1 MIYVLD
7 QNGQPYKS
15 TTRNGKVRRLLKEK
29 KARVVKSCPFTIQ
42 LLYNPETDIRPNIME
57 GYLMNIIIS
66 NDSRFPSGLAPKNT
80 AKLSLDDFMLSTTSD
95 KGLEFTTAYVDID
108 SIDEKAYKMFNKMAK
123 DGSDIKFFRYNT
135 KPFIKSQVSIVDID
149 SVESKKSEL
158 YIKLSDSSI
167 ITGNAVMI
175 CGRCGSGK
183 TTLLKNIQTQLENK
197 GTTVYYVSTSENS
210 PIDVFNTIEEFVD
223 RLKDRLNLISTEHVN
238 NIYKVSNHDIASETL
253 IIDEYAHLFHSL
265 DPEKRDELRTNID
278 FISRFARVVGMSI
291 IICSQTFDSCN
302 IQGDLDVRFCDRI
315 VVGYIDKDI
324 AISTLKSITSNIN
337 LTLGTGLYVKI
348 YDTTTNALD
357 EDTYNVFNVNDVK
370 TLM

>member
-7 QNGQPYKS
+7 QDGQPYKS

-80 AKLSLDDFMLSTTSD
+80 TKLSLDDFMLSTTSD

-108 SIDEKAYKMFNKMAK
+108 SIDEKAYKVFNQMAT

-135 KPFIKSQVSIVDID
+135 KSFIKSPVSIVDDID

-158 YIKLSDSSI
+158 YIKLSDNLI
-167 ITGNAVMI
+167 ITSNAVMI

-210 PIDVFNTIEEFVD
+210 PIDVFNTIEEFVG

-238 NIYKVSNHDIASETL
+238 SIYKLSNHNITSETL

-265 DPEKRDELRTNID
+265 DRIKRDELRANID
-278 FISRFARVVGMSI
+278 FISRLARVAGMSI
-291 IICSQTFDSCN
+291 IISSQTFDGCN
-302 IQGDLDVRFCDRI
+302 MPGYLDIRFCDRI

-324 AISTLKSITSNIN
+324 ATSMLKSMPNNIN
-337 LTLGTGLYVKI
+337 LTLGTGLYIKI
-348 YDTTTNALD
+348 YDLID
-357 EDTYNVFNVNDVK
+357 ESTYNIFNVNDVK

>member
-7 QNGQPYKS
+7 QDGQPYKS

-57 GYLMNIIIS
+57 GYFMNIIIS
-66 NDSRFPSGLAPKNT
+66 NDSRFPSGLVPKNT
-80 AKLSLDDFMLSTTSD
+80 VKMSLDDFMLSTTSN

-108 SIDEKAYKMFNKMAK
+108 SIDEKAYKMFNKMTK

-135 KPFIKSQVSIVDID
+135 KPFIKSPVSIVNINCM
-149 SVESKKSEL
+149 ESKKSEL
-158 YIKLSDSSI
+158 YIRLSDNSI
-167 ITGNAVMI
+167 ITGNAIMI

-210 PIDVFNTIEEFVD
+210 PIDVLNTIEEFVGHI
-223 RLKDRLNLISTEHVN
+223 KDRLNLISNEHVN
-238 NIYKVSNHDIASETL
+238 NIYKLLNHDIKSETL
-253 IIDEYAHLFHSL
+253 IIDEYAHLVHSL
-265 DPEKRDELRTNID
+265 DPAKRDELRANID
-278 FISRFARVVGMSI
+278 FISRLARAVGMSI
-291 IICSQTFDSCN
+291 IISSQTFNGCDMS
-302 IQGDLDVRFCDRI
+302 GDLDIRFCDRI

-324 AISTLKSITSNIN
+324 ATSMLKSMTNNIN
-337 LTLGTGLYVKI
+337 LTLGTGLYIKI
-348 YDTTTNALD
+348 YDLID
-357 EDTYNVFNVNDVK
+357 ESTYNVFNINDVK